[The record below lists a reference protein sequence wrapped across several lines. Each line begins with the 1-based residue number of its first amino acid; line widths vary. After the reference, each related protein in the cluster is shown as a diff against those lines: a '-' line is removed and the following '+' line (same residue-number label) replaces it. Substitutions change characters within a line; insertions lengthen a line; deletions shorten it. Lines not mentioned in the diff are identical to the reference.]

1 MIGVA
6 FVNEIVFWTIGLLI
20 GWKLGKRYERIRL
33 WLSTKGW
40 KK

>member
-6 FVNEIVFWTIGLLI
+6 FVNEIVFWVIGLMI
-20 GWKLGKRYERIRL
+20 GWILGKRYERVKQWIIN
-33 WLSTKGW
+33 KGW